1 MQNDDFNIDVVIAEI
16 TAFAENMHAKN
27 QHKKKVCLRCMTSSQ
42 ESSMS
47 SILRLRKNRLILLLQ
62 TVSKHF

>member
-27 QHKKKVCLRCMTSSQ
+27 QHKKKVCLRCIMTKFGCFWAIISTGENAAKAQ
-42 ESSMS
+42 VAATKCLE
-47 SILRLRKNRLILLLQ
+47 
-62 TVSKHF
+62 

>member
-27 QHKKKVCLRCMTSSQ
+27 QHKKKVCLRCMMIIPLVFMVQ
-42 ESSMS
+42 
-47 SILRLRKNRLILLLQ
+47 LRLFNC
-62 TVSKHF
+62 FFG